1 MTFQQLKDSGIQIAV
16 WLRDTVLQVAP
27 LLLEALLYLVV
38 GLFVAWLIRKLVSR
52 LLDKADRIVPYG
64 SMKTY
69 VKAFIQRHRVPV
81 LLGGIAYWTVIAV
94 VLAVVADTLGLVVV
108 SGWLEALAGY
118 LPRVMGAVAI
128 VVVGFI
134 GSIVLRDVIEMAAGS
149 IGLDL
154 GDNLLRFVRFLIVAV
169 AFLLAAGQLGVDVSV
184 ISGLIMV
191 IVGGVLLSA
200 ALAFGLGARAS
211 VSNILASHYL
221 RKSFSEGEYVQIE
234 GHRGRIIQ
242 ITATAVILES
252 DEGRVVVPASVFN
265 EQITVSGQKQ
275 HPDE

>member
-1 MTFQQLKDSGIQIAV
+1 MTFQQLKDSGIQVAV
-16 WLRDTVLQVAP
+16 WLRDTMLHVAP
-27 LLLEALLYLVV
+27 ILLEALLYLVV
-38 GLFVAWLIRKLVSR
+38 GLFLAWLIRKLVSR
-52 LLDKADRIVPYG
+52 LLNNADRIVPYG
-64 SMKTY
+64 STKTY
-69 VKAFIQRHRVPV
+69 VKSFIQRHRVPV
-81 LLGGIAYWTVIAV
+81 LFGGIVYWTVIVV
-94 VLAVVADTLGLVVV
+94 VLAVVADTLELVVV
-108 SGWLEALAGY
+108 SSWLEALAGY
-118 LPRVMGAVAI
+118 LPRVIGAVAI
-128 VVVGFI
+128 VIVGFI

-154 GDNLLRFVRFLIVAV
+154 GEHLLRFVRFLIVAV

-211 VSNILASHYL
+211 VANILASHYL
-221 RKSFSEGEYVQIE
+221 RKSFSEGEYVQVE

-242 ITATAVILES
+242 VTATSVILES

-265 EQITVSGQKQ
+265 ERITVSGRKQ
-275 HPDE
+275 NPDE

>member
-1 MTFQQLKDSGIQIAV
+1 MIFQQLEDAGIQIAV
-16 WLRDTVLQVAP
+16 WIKDTVLQVAP
-27 LLLEALLYLVV
+27 ILLEALLYLVV
-38 GLFVAWLIRKLVSR
+38 GLLLAWLIRKLVSR
-52 LLDKADRIVPYG
+52 LLNNVDRIVPYG
-64 SMKTY
+64 SMKAY
-69 VKAFIQRHRVPV
+69 VNQFIQEHHVST

-94 VLAVVADTLGLVVV
+94 VLAVVADTLGLVAA
-108 SGWLEALAGY
+108 SSWLEVIAGY
-118 LPRVMGAVAI
+118 LPRLMGAVAI

-134 GSIVLRDVIEMAAGS
+134 GSIVVRDVIEMAAGS

-154 GDNLLRFVRFLIVAV
+154 GENLLRFVRFLIVAV

-184 ISGLIMV
+184 ISGLVMV
-191 IVGGVLLSA
+191 IAGGVLLSA

-211 VSNILASHYL
+211 VNNILAIHYL
-221 RKSFSEGEYVQIE
+221 RKSFSEGEYVEIE

-275 HPDE
+275 NPDE

>member
-1 MTFQQLKDSGIQIAV
+1 MTFQQLKESGIQVAV
-16 WLRDTVLQVAP
+16 WLRDTALQVAP

-38 GLFVAWLIRKLVSR
+38 GLLIARLIRRLVSR
-52 LLDKADRIVPYG
+52 LLDKADRIVLYG
-64 SMKTY
+64 SMKSY

-81 LLGGIAYWTVIAV
+81 LLGGIAYWTVIVV

-108 SGWLEALAGY
+108 SSWLEALAGY
-118 LPRVMGAVAI
+118 LPRVIGAVAI
-128 VVVGFI
+128 VVFGFI

-154 GDNLLRFVRFLIVAV
+154 GEHLLRFVRFLIVAL

-242 ITATAVILES
+242 MTPTAVILES

-265 EQITVSGQKQ
+265 ERITVSGPKRN
-275 HPDE
+275 PDE

>member
-1 MTFQQLKDSGIQIAV
+1 MIDQLKDSGIQIAV

-27 LLLEALLYLVV
+27 LLLESLLYLVV
-38 GLFVAWLIRKLVSR
+38 GVFVAWLIRKLVSR

-108 SGWLEALAGY
+108 SSWLEALAGY

-221 RKSFSEGEYVQIE
+221 RKSFSEGEYVKVE

-242 ITATAVILES
+242 MTATAVILES

-275 HPDE
+275 NPDE

>member
-1 MTFQQLKDSGIQIAV
+1 MTFQQLRDSGIQITV

-27 LLLEALLYLVV
+27 LLLESLLYLVV

-81 LLGGIAYWTVIAV
+81 LLGGIAYWTVIVV

-108 SGWLEALAGY
+108 SSWLEALAGY
-118 LPRVMGAVAI
+118 LPRVIGAVAI
-128 VVVGFI
+128 IIVGFI
-134 GSIVLRDVIEMAAGS
+134 GSIILRDVIEMAAGS

-154 GDNLLRFVRFLIVAV
+154 GEHLLRFVRFLIVAV

-221 RKSFSEGEYVQIE
+221 KKSYAEGEYVQIE

-265 EQITVSGQKQ
+265 EQITVSSQKQ
-275 HPDE
+275 NPDE

>member
-1 MTFQQLKDSGIQIAV
+1 MTDQLKESGIQIAV
-16 WLRDTVLQVAP
+16 WMRDTVLQVAP

-38 GLFVAWLIRKLVSR
+38 GLFVARLIRKLVSR

-69 VKAFIQRHRVPV
+69 VKSFIQRHRVPV
-81 LLGGIAYWTVIAV
+81 LLGGIAYWTVIVV
-94 VLAVVADTLGLVVV
+94 VLAVVSDTLGLVVV
-108 SGWLEALAGY
+108 SSWLEALAGY
-118 LPRVMGAVAI
+118 LPRVIGAVAI
-128 VVVGFI
+128 IIVGFI
-134 GSIVLRDVIEMAAGS
+134 CSIVLRDVIEMAAGS

-154 GDNLLRFVRFLIVAV
+154 GEHLLRFVRFLIVAV
-169 AFLLAAGQLGVDVSV
+169 AILLAAGQLGVDVSV
-184 ISGLIMV
+184 ISGLILV

-221 RKSFSEGEYVQIE
+221 RKSFSEGEYVRIE

-265 EQITVSGQKQ
+265 ERITVSGQKQ